1 MANVD
6 PLASLTP
13 EEMAELLRKKQ
24 AEKQVMASR
33 SGFNPSQYAPT
44 YGAAP
49 PPGLP
54 ADFYSRLPASDVGHL
69 DKSKGYGTPRYEV
82 HPEAWK
88 GKLNIPAI
96 VRTGLA
102 SKGAAHHQGMVMD
115 QLMNPD
121 RNIPEVGTPM
131 VGYRAQELSRLA
143 GENILRLQADPT
155 SKESQQI
162 AAQAYEQQADALA
175 RRGMT
180 PGQREDAVRSKL
192 DADVNLYI
200 NKVAPNLL
208 RTQQAESAVTLP
220 IMKKVLE
227 RDQTFPE
234 FINTMSQDPR
244 ALVNLVFSSLAKT
257 PEAIVLGTLGA
268 GLGATVG
275 NPIIGGALGVGA
287 GSATSEVMIGFNEAL
302 RTVAEAEGFEI
313 DASTEEGLRALLDR
327 PDILAKAISMNQTRA
342 GVVGGGMALTT
353 YLTGRIAAAMFQAG
367 MRTPA
372 VVAAVASQGA
382 GEAGTEAAAQLLSGE
397 VLAEGGFDMGSIFS
411 EAAASIGTSV
421 IPIGSAI
428 YQGTRDQR
436 QQRFNSLRDQI
447 NSSGTVV
454 GDAAVEYNKIF
465 NHIMKKY
472 PNIVIDDDTRTT
484 VNSRGE
490 EVLSQGYYS
499 DKDGKIHMSLKAIIG
514 NSDTPQEA
522 LERATQVATR
532 HERVHQVLDQYRA
545 RGDIENDPVEE
556 FLKTN
561 NIAINEW
568 IKSNPAYEDLLSLWK
583 IGDESGEFTPE
594 QLVVAEEYMIAM
606 SEANTGFLDK
616 LRVWAL
622 GVARDRGIEIDSS
635 EEAQVI
641 IENVLREFR
650 GNPWAP
656 FDSAEA
662 KESAIDEGRRSGIPS
677 TESAAPQFSG
687 FGAGPGV
694 APEMEGVLR
703 AAEADAAPTGTYV
716 TPQASEAFDDFNPE
730 QALEED
736 RAQEQRVRK
745 WEESQRIPQKWQE
758 LDTENLQV
766 LAEAN
771 RAKDNP
777 IWQAQFKELERRKAV
792 DEETADQEMFI
803 QAVEEIISIYDAN
816 APITEDLESGALNE
830 RIKAIAKRT
839 GYSEAELSG
848 AVQNYITD
856 LEEAARIEVETEVD
870 MYANIA
876 RKDMTPE
883 QVTTRNVNNYVAK
896 RAAPVL
902 EKDPEKFA
910 LLKRLQKLFGAP
922 AVKAREGQAG
932 TTEQFIR
939 LSQEIANGNLSEVEK
954 FVLEGEEL
962 LAASVAEKRA
972 AKPTAWVKRKA
983 AEQGISVDDVKVA
996 PRRRN
1001 VPLYEK
1007 FISPK
1012 LAMDMAQQQFDDGKI
1027 TAKQLDTIKGKI
1039 VEAQTTIRTT
1049 GKLKAVITDALRA
1062 EGIEITEQELKYWSE
1077 QAEII
1082 GRKQVPA
1089 EIKKQE
1095 ARPKQEVRDELDKIY
1110 KDMEKA
1116 GVEVTRIPSFDQHVF
1131 KPDATVGPRV
1141 KSVGWIDDL
1150 GDTSY
1155 TADEGVEIEGEMY
1168 EGFQVDDNMYANVV
1182 AKPKALPKGF
1192 EAGPQASN
1200 VIAFSNAGHKYIV
1213 NDIDENGKATV
1224 TLLREGRR
1232 PAAGITIDDLST
1244 LRFTTTKAGAERDM
1258 AFRNL
1263 HRALNGNQ
1271 AINKLSKEDAE
1282 KLTLAWYEQD
1292 GTQIPDRWK
1301 RNLLPIMFGPK
1312 INNELAAFNSTMNKL
1327 LGPKVMATDHTVE
1340 LDQFFTPGVVK
1351 ALIEG
1356 RASAEVTARAA
1367 EILSETNLTF
1377 MPQFLNN
1384 LKKSLRSGTGK
1395 LSLEERTR
1403 RENALNDWY
1412 DSLNTYLRTSTEDGP
1427 AVGMADAHIKAL
1439 KQWVDNHSDV
1449 FPEGSA
1455 SYNQIQNLKKLL
1467 ASGVDLGDVDAINA
1481 LYAEGT
1487 PLRAAYLDNL
1497 KNKGI
1502 LSTQDEVFVKQ
1513 FSNEVKKDLDG
1524 FKELQAKAVKKHG
1537 VVDTRKVD
1545 AKFTN
1550 YTAYNWLQ
1558 FVFGRP
1564 VMAVDAFNR
1573 ESFMGG
1579 KMTGDV
1585 PIASVIANII
1595 YRNPAA
1601 SGRPEGME
1609 TGTDMVQEMSMR
1621 TGEFNSRLSKIFSG
1635 LTNNEGV
1642 ITPETNALI
1651 VDHLVGKDV
1660 TFPNDA
1666 SAKAAGELKTFL
1678 EDMYQYAKDRTN
1690 HLETPIDLRGA
1701 GDTVLPRVW
1710 NTEYISTKEGKEQF
1724 LKAVSDKFTDPEGRS
1739 IFEEIDITP
1748 EDLYTMVVNS
1758 GGFVQGD
1765 WRQIAQDQNT
1775 SKKEIEKAEL
1785 IQEYLD
1791 SLNTEELVGAG
1802 LVIDDIQAVLPRFV
1816 QKAIRRTEYSAVFGS
1831 KDEILRSLIQIG
1843 VDQIKV
1849 HNDKVLGTGKD
1860 AGGEIIDEKKF
1871 VKAVWDMSNI
1881 LRNKYGYESADLPT
1895 RRWLQRASNVETIA
1909 KLPLVTLASLP
1920 EFFTP
1925 MLKGDVRPD
1934 KFLVDFG
1941 MATAFAGYKGMNG
1954 VSKLLFNKHL
1964 PAMLKHS
1971 SEIGGLGIISD
1982 IQLLRELGIA
1992 DIQAMGDI
2000 ASTRYVNPS
2009 FAPGGIKSGAK
2020 GTLGAK
2026 VPKSV
2031 RAVFNMQTYMQA
2043 TMLTTITE
2051 MQQFMALRNFRRHMG
2066 SRIQAVND
2074 SKGKKLKGKRAT
2086 NRLKQFKQDMLD
2098 YGITEDIDLN
2108 TAEGQAAFTAGALR
2122 FVDQVITRPNDATTA
2137 KIFRNPLTAPLVLF
2151 KRFIT
2156 TYGNTL
2162 LTSVGR
2168 NMADKVDN
2176 VERAKQV
2183 GKLTVAGASM
2193 YGAVMFAEMMRSAI
2207 KGEVDEEDTKIV
2219 PEDFKTFMRRVD
2231 RMGVLGAPGSMAA
2244 NLTFPS
2250 KAWYGDTGTNR
2261 LVRELTGPLGSDMA
2275 GTLDFLMSKKGEKD
2289 LRKLLGQ
2296 IAPTSRQILPK
2307 QKKTKKKRKKKGPAG
2322 GLY

>member
-6 PLASLTP
+6 PLASLTA

-33 SGFNPSQYAPT
+33 SGFNPAQYAPT

-54 ADFYSRLPASDVGHL
+54 ADFYSRVPTSDVGHL

-96 VRTGLA
+96 VGTGLA
-102 SKGAAHHQGMVMD
+102 SKGAEHHSRMVMD

-143 GENILRLQADPT
+143 EENILRLQADPT

-275 NPIIGGALGVGA
+275 NPILGGALGVGA

-327 PDILAKAISMNQTRA
+327 PDLLAKAMVMNQKRA

-353 YLTGRIAAAMFQAG
+353 LLTGKLATKLFQAG

-372 VVAAVASQGA
+372 VVAAVAAQGA

-397 VLAEGGFDMGSIFS
+397 ALAEGGFDMGSIFS
-411 EAAASIGTSV
+411 EAAASIGTAV

-436 QQRFNSLRDQI
+436 QQRFDSLRDQI
-447 NSSGTVV
+447 NSGSTLV
-454 GDAAVEYNKIF
+454 GDAAVEYDKTL

-472 PNIVIDDDTRTT
+472 PNVVIDDEIRSTE
-484 VNSRGE
+484 SSEGE
-490 EVLSQGYYS
+490 QVLSQGYY
-499 DKDGKIHMSLKAIIG
+499 DPKDGKVHMSLKAIIA

-522 LERATQVATR
+522 LERARQVATR
-532 HERVHQVLDQYRA
+532 HERVHQVLAQYRA

-568 IKSNPAYEDLLSLWK
+568 IKSNPAYEDLLGLWNM
-583 IGDESGEFTPE
+583 GDESGEFTPE

-650 GNPWAP
+650 GAPWAP

-662 KESAIDEGRRSGIPS
+662 KEGAINQGRRDFITTTGKAVAGVALDPKMILEPGGIPPAE
-677 TESAAPQFSG
+677 TVAPQFSG
-687 FGAGPGV
+687 FGSGPGV
-694 APEMEGVLR
+694 APEMEGVLK
-703 AAEADAAPTGTYV
+703 AAAADAAPTGPLV
-716 TPQASEAFDDFNPE
+716 TPQASEAFDNFNPE

-736 RAQEQRVRK
+736 RARQAQLDAIDAEQRK
-745 WEESQRIPQKWQE
+745 
-758 LDTENLQV
+758 ENQ
-766 LAEAN
+766 AIEDE
-771 RAKDNP
+771 RA
-777 IWQAQFKELERRKAV
+777 
-792 DEETADQEMFI
+792 ADQEIFI
-803 QAVEEIISIYDAN
+803 QTVEEIISIYGPD
-816 APITEDLESGALNE
+816 APITDDLESGALNE
-830 RIKAIAKRT
+830 RIKAIAERT
-839 GYSEAELSG
+839 GYPEAELSR

-856 LEEAARIEVETEVD
+856 LEETAQREVDTEVD
-870 MYANIA
+870 MYANIV

-883 QVTTRNVNNYVAK
+883 QVTTRNVNNYVTK
-896 RAAPVL
+896 RAGPAL
-902 EKDPEKFA
+902 EKDPDKFT

-922 AVKAREGQAG
+922 AVKARGGQIG
-932 TTEQFIR
+932 TTEEFIR

-954 FVLEGEEL
+954 FVLEGEKL
-962 LAASVAEKRA
+962 LAASVAEQRA
-972 AKPTAWVKRKA
+972 AKPTAWAKRKA
-983 AEQGISVDDVKVA
+983 AEQGISVDDVKIA
-996 PRRRN
+996 PRGKM
-1001 VPLYEK
+1001 PKFEK
-1007 FISPK
+1007 FMSPK
-1012 LAMDMAQQQFDDGKI
+1012 LADDLLRQRLESGEITQKEFDAAQKKL
-1027 TAKQLDTIKGKI
+1027 A
-1039 VEAQTTIRTT
+1039 EAQDTVRNTN
-1049 GKLKAVITDALRA
+1049 
-1062 EGIEITEQELKYWSE
+1062 ELKRFLARNVLE
-1077 QAEII
+1077 GFDPTPDQLVEIERQAEII
-1082 GRKQVPA
+1082 GKKQVKA
-1089 EIKKQE
+1089 EVEKKE

-1192 EAGPQASN
+1192 EVGPQASN

-1224 TLLREGRR
+1224 TLLRDGRR
-1232 PAAGITIDDLST
+1232 PATGITIDDLST
-1244 LRFTTTKAGAERDM
+1244 LRFTTTKAGTERDM

-1263 HRALNGNQ
+1263 NRKLNGDQ
-1271 AINKLSKEDAE
+1271 AIDKLSKKDAE

-1312 INNELAAFNSTMNKL
+1312 VNNELAAFNLTMNKL

-1356 RASAEVTARAA
+1356 RASAEVAARAT

-1384 LKKSLRSGTGK
+1384 LKKSLRSGASK
-1395 LSLEERTR
+1395 LSLEERAR

-1412 DSLNTYLRTSTEDGP
+1412 DSLNTYLRTSSEDGP

-1439 KQWVDNHSDV
+1439 KQWVDNHGDV

-1455 SYNQIQNLKKLL
+1455 SYNQIQKLKKML
-1467 ASGVDLGDVDAINA
+1467 ASGIDLGDVKNIDA

-1487 PLRAAYLDNL
+1487 PLRTAYLDNL
-1497 KNKGI
+1497 KTKGV

-1524 FKELQAKAVKKHG
+1524 FKKLHAKAVKKDG
-1537 VVDTRKVD
+1537 AVDTRKVD

-1573 ESFMGG
+1573 ESLMGG

-1710 NTEYISTKEGKEQF
+1710 NTEYISTRAGKEQF

-1765 WRQIAQDQNT
+1765 WRQMAQDQNT

-1895 RRWLQRASNVETIA
+1895 RRWLQRVSNVETIA

-1925 MLKGDVRPD
+1925 MLRGDVRPD

-2098 YGITEDIDLN
+2098 YGMTEDIDLN

-2219 PEDFKTFMRRVD
+2219 PKDFKTFMRRVD

-2307 QKKTKKKRKKKGPAG
+2307 QKKTKKKRKKKGAAG